1 MCCEDNLER
10 GGVGAGN
17 CNVNKDVKAKDFL
30 QVSAK
35 MTVQDLVGKGKTPSH
50 QSLGNLGATFSHLF
64 QKLLADVGETSQLL
78 TTGVLQRFPLIFFF
92 PPLFLTT
99 CVCLASARLTCGLPR

>member
-1 MCCEDNLER
+1 
-10 GGVGAGN
+10 
-17 CNVNKDVKAKDFL
+17 
-30 QVSAK
+30 
-35 MTVQDLVGKGKTPSH
+35 MTVQDLVGKGKTPGH

-92 PPLFLTT
+92 LLYFSQPVFVL
-99 CVCLASARLTCGLPR
+99 RLLG